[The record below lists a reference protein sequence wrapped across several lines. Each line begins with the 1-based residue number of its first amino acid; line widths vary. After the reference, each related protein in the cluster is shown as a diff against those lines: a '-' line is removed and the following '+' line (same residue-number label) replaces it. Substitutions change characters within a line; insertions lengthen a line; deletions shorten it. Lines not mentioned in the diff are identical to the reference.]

1 MHHTTTETSNTSGKR
16 MNIGSPTTGSF
27 VRMCQRLWFWLRHIS
42 TFEKVIAANSCII
55 LLDSAIGWWVTQHN
69 PEPYHFLIDTAFIIL
84 ASVFG
89 LAVNFVLLRA
99 AFAPLHTLLA
109 TIRVVARGDVNARV
123 MAQESGADTAD
134 LADAFN
140 IMLDR
145 LEDMHREAAARVL
158 RAQEEERRRLALEL
172 HDQTGQSLTA
182 LALHAA
188 AIAQRLEHEH
198 SDAAIQARQ
207 QAERLG
213 LLAQRTLTEVQVL
226 SRQLRP
232 PLLDDVGLEAALRWL
247 AEDASER
254 LKTPVTVR
262 IIPAGA
268 PGNFDSD
275 HAAEEEVPLNG
286 PVRWPED
293 IETALFR
300 IAQESVTNAVRHG
313 HAQHITIALS
323 YTAPTLTLQVS
334 DDGCG
339 FDTTAISQAAS
350 SRSHGGVG
358 GVGIEGM
365 QERAQLI
372 EAHFAIQSQRG
383 RGCIV
388 VVSVP
393 LTAGMPDVETEQG
406 QGQGQQT
413 SAPDNSSASPAMKP

>member
-1 MHHTTTETSNTSGKR
+1 
-16 MNIGSPTTGSF
+16 MNMRGPTIKYF
-27 VRMCQRLWFWLRHIS
+27 VRLGQRSWLWLRRIS

-55 LLDSAIGWWVTQHN
+55 LLDSAAGWWVTQHN
-69 PEPYHFLIDTAFIIL
+69 PEPYRYLIDTAFIVF

-109 TIRVVARGDVNARV
+109 TIRVVARGDVSARV
-123 MAQESGADTAD
+123 TAQESGADTAD

-145 LEDMHREAAARVL
+145 LEEMRRESAARVL

-188 AIAQRLEHEH
+188 AIAQGLEHEH
-198 SDAAIQARQ
+198 SNAAVQARQ
-207 QAERLG
+207 QVERLG
-213 LLAQRTLTEVQVL
+213 LLAQRTLAEVQVL

-254 LKTPVTVR
+254 LKTAVTVR
-262 IIPAGA
+262 ITPPGEDENSSNGHTRLPA
-268 PGNFDSD
+268 
-275 HAAEEEVPLNG
+275 
-286 PVRWPED
+286 D

-313 HAQHITIALS
+313 HAQHITLAIS
-323 YTAPTLTLQVS
+323 FTAPDLTLRVS

-339 FDTTAISQAAS
+339 FATTTISPGEL
-350 SRSHGGVG
+350 SRSQGGVG
-358 GVGIEGM
+358 VEGM

-372 EAHFAIQSQRG
+372 GGRFAIQSQPG
-383 RGCIV
+383 QGCIV
-388 VVSVP
+388 LVSVP
-393 LTAGMPDVETEQG
+393 ITPITTPDAEVIARQP
-406 QGQGQQT
+406 T
-413 SAPDNSSASPAMKP
+413 SAPEIAPGAPIMYP